1 MAMLRG
7 RDMQVGPLFKNTVS
21 FSKIRSSIWILISG
35 KYYPLLSPYTLD
47 RADYSLLCILQENGE
62 TSQEE
67 LIYQR
72 LMLALPVQYNLHNQ
86 HVSGAELELP

>member
-1 MAMLRG
+1 
-7 RDMQVGPLFKNTVS
+7 MQVGPLFKNTVS
-21 FSKIRSSIWILISG
+21 FSKIHSSIWILISG
-35 KYYPLLSPYTLD
+35 KYYPYLSAYTFD

-72 LMLALPVQYNLHNQ
+72 LMLVLPAQYNLHNQ